1 MARGTVHAYL
11 LRWCLAGALSH
22 QRLHPL
28 LPAMWR
34 REFDGD
40 QPSFFSLSC
49 CYNTTLGRPDMPPL
63 KTIGLLLAFALG
75 VCYVQARVDVIHAVD
90 NPHMEV
96 VTPSCPTDCIVRA

>member
-1 MARGTVHAYL
+1 MITL
-11 LRWCLAGALSH
+11 IFFFLS
-22 QRLHPL
+22 
-28 LPAMWR
+28 
-34 REFDGD
+34 
-40 QPSFFSLSC
+40 

-75 VCYVQARVDVIHAVD
+75 VCHVQARVDVIHAVD